1 MSGLFLYAQDKPS
14 EIIVQG
20 KISDS
25 SSGEALSG
33 ASLYIV
39 ELKQG
44 AVAEE
49 DGVYRISLPDLG
61 IYTLQVSHIGY
72 KSQTIRISSS
82 FFQVINIKL
91 EGNATLKEV
100 VVTAK
105 TLNENIT
112 RLHIGVEKLD
122 IIQIRQMPAF
132 LGEVDVIKAIQ
143 MLPGVHSSGEGG
155 TGFIVRGGYPDQN
168 LILLDNAPVYN
179 ASHLLGFF
187 SVFNNDVISG
197 LELYKG
203 DIPLKYGGRLSSLLD
218 IHTVD
223 RTPDHV
229 AGSGGIGLI
238 SNRLVLEGPLGDKTS
253 WLVGARRS
261 YADQFLRLSN
271 DKSVKDLSIYFYDL
285 NAKLTHRFS
294 SRDVLSLNTYYG
306 KDVFGADIFG
316 LNYGNWATTLT
327 WKHTFSE
334 KINARFIVNMSNY
347 KYGLQTDIDGA
358 TMEWN
363 SDIAEMMIRSDFT
376 HTINKRINLSYG
388 LTGIVYEFTPGI
400 VKTPDY
406 GEYILPSNYAYEH
419 VFYLSNDHSV
429 TDKLTLRY
437 GLRWISFHNIG
448 KATVY
453 TYTEDNQV
461 SDSVKYGSG
470 KVYNIYNVLEPRI
483 GLVLTLTK
491 HSSFKA
497 NFSHNTQFMQLANSS
512 SSGSPLDIWFLAG
525 PEIKPQKVDIFSA
538 GYFLNLN
545 RNKLETSVEL
555 YYKSVNNLIDF
566 VDHADLV
573 LNKHLEKEVLV
584 GKGKAYGIELM
595 VKKNTGRVNGF
606 FNYTLS
612 HSERTIPG
620 INNGKTY
627 LSPFDKPHNLKILL
641 NYQLSSA
648 VTFSATWMYATG
660 TPATYPS
667 GRFKIVNDYF
677 PIYSGRNDSRKPDYH
692 RLDLSCTILVNPR
705 SSKKWR
711 SEWNIS
717 IYNAYGR
724 KNPYMITYDHE
735 VTGTPFAQ
743 STYLFGIIPSVTYNF
758 KF

>member
-20 KISDS
+20 KISDA

-223 RTPDHV
+223 RTPNHV
-229 AGSGGIGLI
+229 TGSGGIGLI
-238 SNRLVLEGPLGDKTS
+238 SSRLVLEGPLGDKTS

-294 SRDVLSLNTYYG
+294 SRG
-306 KDVFGADIFG
+306 CAF
-316 LNYGNWATTLT
+316 
-327 WKHTFSE
+327 
-334 KINARFIVNMSNY
+334 
-347 KYGLQTDIDGA
+347 
-358 TMEWN
+358 
-363 SDIAEMMIRSDFT
+363 
-376 HTINKRINLSYG
+376 
-388 LTGIVYEFTPGI
+388 
-400 VKTPDY
+400 
-406 GEYILPSNYAYEH
+406 
-419 VFYLSNDHSV
+419 
-429 TDKLTLRY
+429 
-437 GLRWISFHNIG
+437 
-448 KATVY
+448 
-453 TYTEDNQV
+453 
-461 SDSVKYGSG
+461 VKYLLRERCFRS
-470 KVYNIYNVLEPRI
+470 R
-483 GLVLTLTK
+483 
-491 HSSFKA
+491 
-497 NFSHNTQFMQLANSS
+497 
-512 SSGSPLDIWFLAG
+512 
-525 PEIKPQKVDIFSA
+525 
-538 GYFLNLN
+538 YFW
-545 RNKLETSVEL
+545 
-555 YYKSVNNLIDF
+555 
-566 VDHADLV
+566 A
-573 LNKHLEKEVLV
+573 
-584 GKGKAYGIELM
+584 
-595 VKKNTGRVNGF
+595 
-606 FNYTLS
+606 
-612 HSERTIPG
+612 
-620 INNGKTY
+620 
-627 LSPFDKPHNLKILL
+627 
-641 NYQLSSA
+641 
-648 VTFSATWMYATG
+648 
-660 TPATYPS
+660 
-667 GRFKIVNDYF
+667 
-677 PIYSGRNDSRKPDYH
+677 
-692 RLDLSCTILVNPR
+692 
-705 SSKKWR
+705 
-711 SEWNIS
+711 
-717 IYNAYGR
+717 
-724 KNPYMITYDHE
+724 
-735 VTGTPFAQ
+735 
-743 STYLFGIIPSVTYNF
+743 
-758 KF
+758 

>member
-1 MSGLFLYAQDKPS
+1 M
-14 EIIVQG
+14 
-20 KISDS
+20 
-25 SSGEALSG
+25 
-33 ASLYIV
+33 
-39 ELKQG
+39 
-44 AVAEE
+44 
-49 DGVYRISLPDLG
+49 
-61 IYTLQVSHIGY
+61 
-72 KSQTIRISSS
+72 
-82 FFQVINIKL
+82 
-91 EGNATLKEV
+91 
-100 VVTAK
+100 
-105 TLNENIT
+105 
-112 RLHIGVEKLD
+112 
-122 IIQIRQMPAF
+122 
-132 LGEVDVIKAIQ
+132 
-143 MLPGVHSSGEGG
+143 
-155 TGFIVRGGYPDQN
+155 
-168 LILLDNAPVYN
+168 
-179 ASHLLGFF
+179 
-187 SVFNNDVISG
+187 
-197 LELYKG
+197 
-203 DIPLKYGGRLSSLLD
+203 
-218 IHTVD
+218 
-223 RTPDHV
+223 
-229 AGSGGIGLI
+229 
-238 SNRLVLEGPLGDKTS
+238 
-253 WLVGARRS
+253 
-261 YADQFLRLSN
+261 
-271 DKSVKDLSIYFYDL
+271 
-285 NAKLTHRFS
+285 
-294 SRDVLSLNTYYG
+294 
-306 KDVFGADIFG
+306 
-316 LNYGNWATTLT
+316 
-327 WKHTFSE
+327 
-334 KINARFIVNMSNY
+334 
-347 KYGLQTDIDGA
+347 
-358 TMEWN
+358 
-363 SDIAEMMIRSDFT
+363 
-376 HTINKRINLSYG
+376 
-388 LTGIVYEFTPGI
+388 
-400 VKTPDY
+400 
-406 GEYILPSNYAYEH
+406 
-419 VFYLSNDHSV
+419 FYLSNDHSV

-606 FNYTLS
+606 LNYTLS

-735 VTGTPFAQ
+735 VAGTPFAQ